1 MSTPQ
6 KSHGPQVVLITGAS
20 SGIGK
25 ATAIHLAEAGYRVF
39 GTSRRPAGD
48 LPGVEMLELEVT
60 SSESVA
66 KCLETLFSRTEGR
79 LDVLVNNVGTGIL
92 AAAEESSVEQVRQ
105 LFEINFFGAV
115 RMTNGVLPRMR
126 VAQSGRILFLSSAGG
141 VVSVPY
147 AAYYCATKH
156 ALEAYA
162 EALRLEVEEFGIQ
175 ATLIAPGTV
184 STPAGDKA
192 IQPDIEPDHP
202 LAAYSPKRQKSAD
215 QYVQAIRSGMPPENV
230 AAAILQ
236 ALREVKMQ
244 PRYMVG
250 MQSWGVSLMKSLLPQ
265 RMLEDGIR
273 RTTQGNADGAE

>member
-1 MSTPQ
+1 MTLTQS
-6 KSHGPQVVLITGAS
+6 SHPARVVLITGAS
-20 SGIGK
+20 SGIGR
-25 ATAIHLAEAGYRVF
+25 ATAIHLADAGFRVF
-39 GTSRRPAGD
+39 GTSRRPAAD

-60 SSESVA
+60 SSESVT
-66 KCLETLFSRTEGR
+66 KCFETMFSRTEGR

-126 VAQSGRILFLSSAGG
+126 VTRSGRILFLSSAGG

-147 AAYYCATKH
+147 AGYYCATKH
-156 ALEAYA
+156 ALEAYV

-175 ATLIAPGTV
+175 AALIAPGTV

-192 IQPDIEPDHP
+192 IEPDQP

-215 QYVQAIRSGMPPENV
+215 KYVEAIRSGMPPENV

-236 ALREVKMQ
+236 ALREDKMQ
-244 PRYMVG
+244 PRYTVG
-250 MQSWGVSLMKSLLPQ
+250 TQSWGVSLMKSLLPQ

-273 RTTQGNADGAE
+273 RITQGNADGAE

>member
-1 MSTPQ
+1 MTLQQS
-6 KSHGPQVVLITGAS
+6 SHGSRVVLITGAS
-20 SGIGK
+20 SGIGR
-25 ATAIHLAEAGYRVF
+25 ATAIHLADAGFRVF
-39 GTSRRPAGD
+39 GTSRRPTAD

-126 VAQSGRILFLSSAGG
+126 VAQTGRILFLSSAGG

-147 AAYYCATKH
+147 AGYYCATKH
-156 ALEAYA
+156 ALEAYV
-162 EALRLEVEEFGIQ
+162 ESLRLEVEEFGIQ
-175 ATLIAPGTV
+175 AALIAPGTV

-192 IQPDIEPDHP
+192 IQPDHP
-202 LAAYSPKRQKSAD
+202 LAAYSPKR
-215 QYVQAIRSGMPPENV
+215 RSFKPCAKTKCSRATLWACN
-230 AAAILQ
+230 
-236 ALREVKMQ
+236 R
-244 PRYMVG
+244 
-250 MQSWGVSLMKSLLPQ
+250 
-265 RMLEDGIR
+265 
-273 RTTQGNADGAE
+273 GACRS